1 MMKSMMNDKLNSPRR
16 KAGKKTIASAVLG
29 RTIVMVFIVLA
40 ILLITAFCVVTE
52 ILSVEEKKYSQTV
65 VNFYSDLVAYSADEG
80 GYPLDSEHTEK
91 MKFYGNYVSLW
102 YNVDYTY
109 MILPHIEEGTATIID
124 VSYANPTEEQ
134 KREINAILG
143 KEIEYDFDRMEIEVY
158 NGKRQCGHT
167 VSQKFSNNEY
177 ITFVKTNN
185 KLGEPLLAGIAV
197 SYGEILTRIISAFVL
212 LAIIMLV
219 LTAGIVMAVYY
230 QVLRRVQKPAEE
242 ISAHMEKF
250 VREGFKNAEPMN
262 EGSSKEF
269 SMIAA
274 SFNSMSDSIEK
285 YISDIKGL
293 NSQKKHFIE
302 EFDMASTLQKTIL
315 PKETLMLDDFYINA
329 KMEAAKEVGGDL
341 YDYCEVDDKHSM
353 IVIADVSGKGLA
365 ASIFMAMTLALIRQC
380 ARFGLSPAKIMEE
393 TNESLVPRNER
404 MLFVTAFIGLYNK
417 ETGLF
422 TYSNAGHNLPYVLGR
437 ELVALDGG
445 KGSML
450 GIFENEKYEE
460 CSVKLNM
467 GDIIFLYTD
476 GVTEAINANK
486 EFYGTKKLEKTL
498 MDYYTVGDNNIVEY
512 VYNSIKD
519 FSKGEPQYDDI
530 TMLALTTKKC
540 VELRLNP
547 EISEFS
553 KIKQVILDTD
563 LDHELQINLCVIAEE
578 YFTNICNHAFCDD
591 NTTQKEVVFY
601 FEQSYKAELKFI
613 DNGIQYDPTE
623 NVMQSADDYDFDI
636 QLGGLGKFIA
646 SSIADDVNYEYRD
659 NRNVL
664 TITKYLTKNKIKG
677 DCEHEY

>member
-1 MMKSMMNDKLNSPRR
+1 MAERCPYCGSYNTEVT
-16 KAGKKTIASAVLG
+16 AGKTAMNGLRALG
-29 RTIVMVFIVLA
+29 GVVVF
-40 ILLITAFCVVTE
+40 
-52 ILSVEEKKYSQTV
+52 
-65 VNFYSDLVAYSADEG
+65 
-80 GYPLDSEHTEK
+80 
-91 MKFYGNYVSLW
+91 
-102 YNVDYTY
+102 
-109 MILPHIEEGTATIID
+109 
-124 VSYANPTEEQ
+124 
-134 KREINAILG
+134 
-143 KEIEYDFDRMEIEVY
+143 
-158 NGKRQCGHT
+158 
-167 VSQKFSNNEY
+167 
-177 ITFVKTNN
+177 
-185 KLGEPLLAGIAV
+185 
-197 SYGEILTRIISAFVL
+197 
-212 LAIIMLV
+212 
-219 LTAGIVMAVYY
+219 
-230 QVLRRVQKPAEE
+230 
-242 ISAHMEKF
+242 
-250 VREGFKNAEPMN
+250 
-262 EGSSKEF
+262 
-269 SMIAA
+269 
-274 SFNSMSDSIEK
+274 
-285 YISDIKGL
+285 
-293 NSQKKHFIE
+293 
-302 EFDMASTLQKTIL
+302 
-315 PKETLMLDDFYINA
+315 
-329 KMEAAKEVGGDL
+329 VGGVVAGSAL
-341 YDYCEVDDKHSM
+341 GHLGHSM

-530 TMLALTTKKC
+530 NMLALTTKKC

-591 NTTQKEVVFY
+591 NTTQKEAVFY

-659 NRNVL
+659 NCNVF
-664 TITKYLTKNKIKG
+664 TVKKYF
-677 DCEHEY
+677 

>member
-1 MMKSMMNDKLNSPRR
+1 MMKSMMNDKLNSPQR

-52 ILSVEEKKYSQTV
+52 ILSAEERKYSQAV
-65 VNFYSDLVAYSADEG
+65 VNFYADLVAYSADEG

-124 VSYANPTEEQ
+124 VSYADPTEEE
-134 KREINAILG
+134 KRKINAILG
-143 KEIEYDFDRMEIEVY
+143 KEIEYDFDRKEIEVY

-167 VSQKFSNNEY
+167 VSKEFSNNEY

-197 SYGEILTRIISAFVL
+197 SYGEILTRSISAFVL

-591 NTTQKEVVFY
+591 NTTQKEAVFY
-601 FEQSYKAELKFI
+601 FEQSYKVELKFI

-664 TITKYLTKNKIKG
+664 TITKYLTMNKIKG